1 MVLIMKKTIYN
12 TIKMVAIAAVVMS
25 SVFSCVKEEE
35 VKTPVFPELVTRNDV
50 VPGEELTLT
59 FTPNMDWTV
68 SISDEGVNSFHFK
81 DGRFEVST
89 MSGQADGQPVNLT
102 IGTSEDKS
110 FSLRSCEISLTMG
123 GRTEKIAK
131 YMIVAEARVVEV
143 YAPAKTEDGFQTE
156 DGKYVYSDALTE
168 NSVIELLWDETA
180 RKYYFPIMI
189 RSNFEWEVSW
199 PEWARTDITATSRIG
214 ELGLEVYGISSKLP
228 LSKAKGTI
236 SFKNGDEVL
245 MSFSAAIPSSED
257 KFAFNLSGYTSLTFD
272 HASYFHSGSG
282 SYTKDPVQGYIYG
295 PSASRVLLFEYV
307 DGAYAL
313 PAGTSWV
320 NLSVTPWN
328 AVSGADVLQ
337 EREVAVTVPRY
348 AGSESRE
355 AAIIF
360 VPATAPLEANDL
372 LTADKT
378 QFKEEYA
385 SNVVTIL
392 QQGRP
397 SEYITFEG
405 DMSTFEEVGILFE
418 KSSQNLLPEKNFKYA
433 TGSED
438 WQYNLS
444 YVKELASSK
453 AALYLTE
460 SYDKIEI
467 YDAAGNLVTE
477 NLSEHWLSYSQMG
490 EGLYGQVNMD
500 ATKIEN
506 GEAIDGYIVFKDVDG
521 TVLSIV
527 HCFYVPEVKTE
538 EDVYE
543 DASNEVFVDPSLAQ
557 AEGVT
562 VYKVVSGPTYEQF
575 KEHQAPIYILTY
587 KKDNTSLEIKTS
599 KNATNYSALSMDA
612 KGQTL
617 VLNNGPVMVTVDEQ
631 IFYDYEYEEMCKK
644 YLEEHPDDMS
654 NYPQPDQYDRSTM
667 GFLRFGTSAL
677 DPTRKYPGYSSIR
690 MKMPEGS
697 SGVYREVIQFVGGSS
712 YSTMMLFLCVLDL
725 SVSAN

>member
-12 TIKMVAIAAVVMS
+12 TFKMVAIAAVVMS
-25 SVFSCVKEEE
+25 SVISCVKEE
-35 VKTPVFPELVTRNDV
+35 VKTPVFPELVTRNDIQ
-50 VPGEELTLT
+50 PGEELTLT

-68 SISDEGVNSFHFK
+68 SISDEGVNSFHIQDGPFK
-81 DGRFEVST
+81 VST
-89 MSGQADGQPVNLT
+89 MSGLADGQPVNLI
-102 IGTSEDKS
+102 IGTSEETS
-110 FSLRSCEISLTMG
+110 FALRSCEITLTMG
-123 GRTEKIAK
+123 DKTETIAK
-131 YMIVAEARVVEV
+131 YMIVAEKRTLEV
-143 YAPAKTEDGFQTE
+143 YAPAKSENGLVYEDG
-156 DGKYVYSDALTE
+156 DYVYSEALTE
-168 NSVIELLWDETA
+168 NSVIELVWEESA
-180 RKYYFPIMI
+180 RRYYFPIKI
-189 RSNFEWEVSW
+189 KSNFEWEVAW
-199 PEWARTDITATSRIG
+199 PEWARADITATSRIG
-214 ELGLEVYGISSKLP
+214 ELALEVYGISPKLP
-228 LSKAKGTI
+228 MTDTNGTI
-236 SFKNGDEVL
+236 SFKNGDETL
-245 MSFSAAIPSSED
+245 LSFTVAIPSSED
-257 KFAFNLSGYTSLTFD
+257 KFSFNLSGYTSLTFD

-282 SYTKDPVQGYIYG
+282 SYTKDPVKGYIYG
-295 PSASRVLLFEYV
+295 PEASRVLLFEKLDGTYV
-307 DGAYAL
+307 VPSA
-313 PAGTSWV
+313 TSWV

-328 AVSGADVLQ
+328 TVSGADVLQ
-337 EREVAVTVPRY
+337 EREVSISVPRY

-360 VPATAPLEANDL
+360 LPATPPLEADAV

-378 QFKEEYA
+378 EFKEEYA

-397 SEYITFEG
+397 SEYITFEE
-405 DMSTFEEVGILFE
+405 DTQTFAEVGILFE
-418 KSSQNLLPEKNFKYA
+418 KASQNLLPEKNFTFA
-433 TGSED
+433 TGSKD

-477 NLSEHWLSYSQMG
+477 NLSEHWLSYTQLG
-490 EGLYGQVNMD
+490 EGLYGQIGMD
-500 ATKIEN
+500 ATKLEKV
-506 GEAIDGYIVFKDVDG
+506 EATDGYIVFKDVDA
-521 TVLSIV
+521 TVLSII

-543 DASNEVFVDPSLAQ
+543 DASSEIFVNPSLAE

-562 VYKVVSGPTYEQF
+562 VYKLVSGPTYEQF
-575 KEHQAPIYILTY
+575 KEHQAPIYVLTY
-587 KKDNTSLEIKTS
+587 KKDNTSIEVNTS
-599 KNATNYSALSMDA
+599 KSATNYSALAMDA

-644 YLEEHPDDMS
+644 YLEENPDDMS
-654 NYPQPDQYDRSTM
+654 RYPQPDDYDRSTM

-677 DPTRKYPGYSSIR
+677 EPTRKYPGYSSIR

-712 YSTMMLFLCVLDL
+712 YSTMMLFICVLDL
-725 SVSAN
+725 TGSAN